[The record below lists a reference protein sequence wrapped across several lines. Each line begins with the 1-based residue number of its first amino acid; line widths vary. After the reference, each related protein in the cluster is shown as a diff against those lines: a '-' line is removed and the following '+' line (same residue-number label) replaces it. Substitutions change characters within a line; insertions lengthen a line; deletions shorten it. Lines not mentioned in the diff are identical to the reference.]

1 MGETLVESL
10 LGIMNSILFI
20 LAFLFMDFSD
30 KIKHTTKSC
39 ICFRTGMV
47 SLIFY
52 FIDKFTFVENY
63 YIFWSFFVIAQI
75 TVIAEFI
82 FKNKTT
88 KKVN

>member
-1 MGETLVESL
+1 MVETL

-20 LAFLFMDFSD
+20 SALLFMDFSD
-30 KIKHTTKSC
+30 KIKHTRKSC

-52 FIDKFTFVENY
+52 FINKFLSVENY
-63 YIFWSFFVIAQI
+63 YIFWSFFAITLI
-75 TVIAEFI
+75 TVIAQFI